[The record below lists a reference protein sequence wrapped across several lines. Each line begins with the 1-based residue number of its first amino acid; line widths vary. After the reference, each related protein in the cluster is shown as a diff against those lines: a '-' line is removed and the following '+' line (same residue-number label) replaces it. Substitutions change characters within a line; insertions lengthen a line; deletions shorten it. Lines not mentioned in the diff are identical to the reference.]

1 MMGHC
6 FVVSFWAWPVVAEE
20 VAAAVAVV
28 SSSFAPGSG
37 WVELVVRRRFS
48 ERKAEELSVGPL
60 RQPEEEVHCMHSGSQ
75 SRIHRRVPVVNNRLA
90 LKKAVDLC
98 CKAVG
103 FRNYNHP

>member
-1 MMGHC
+1 MMGRC
-6 FVVSFWAWPVVAEE
+6 FAVSFWAWPVVAEE

-28 SSSFAPGSG
+28 SSSFAPGSD